1 MVQMFMAMYCFNT
14 NYAEIFPEMPRFI
27 VSSKT
32 VLAKQDFA
40 LLAMLIHLMG
50 KQLEDVFA

>member
-1 MVQMFMAMYCFNT
+1 MAMYCFNT